1 MRHLILQKTKPK
13 EGCVALSILFGT
25 RLINKSNSKAISLN
39 KHPIA
44 YNKIVMLRHVSH
56 GSFFQGA

>member
-13 EGCVALSILFGT
+13 EGCVALFILFGT
-25 RLINKSNSKAISLN
+25 RLISESISKAISLN

-44 YNKIVMLRHVSH
+44 HNKIVMLRHISH
-56 GSFFQGA
+56 GSFF

>member
-1 MRHLILQKTKPK
+1 MKNLILQKTKPK

-25 RLINKSNSKAISLN
+25 RLINKSISKTISLN

-44 YNKIVMLRHVSH
+44 QNKTVMLRHISH
-56 GSFFQGA
+56 GSSF